1 MTQDIGDVYTLQE
14 RETKKWFAFQ
24 IIQLKEKQP
33 NSEDCVAYVDLDY
46 WSERKPT
53 SDDLRNMH
61 VLRLNHHFWNNDVH
75 LCWASCRWFPL
86 KAELV
91 GNVGSLVKTCV

>member
-1 MTQDIGDVYTLQE
+1 MTHNIGDVYTLQE

-24 IIQLKEKQP
+24 IIQQGEGRA
-33 NSEDCVAYVDLDY
+33 VYIDLDY

-53 SDDLRNMH
+53 ADDLKKMH
-61 VLRLNHHFWNNDVH
+61 VLYLNHHLWNNGVNM
-75 LCWASCRWFPL
+75 CWSEYKWFPS

-91 GNVGSLVKTCV
+91 GNM